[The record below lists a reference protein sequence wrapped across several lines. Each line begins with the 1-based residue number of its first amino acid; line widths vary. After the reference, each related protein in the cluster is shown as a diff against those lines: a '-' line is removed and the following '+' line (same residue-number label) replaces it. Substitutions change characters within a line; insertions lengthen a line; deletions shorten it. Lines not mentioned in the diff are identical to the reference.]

1 MILAA
6 CPLHPVK
13 YAVAGKKLIVESSV
27 ACKVGT
33 RSLPLADWT
42 AVVQYLSPRFDFVVS
57 PLSFVE
63 IVRSMALGDELS
75 IVEKL
80 KRVEALSPVRPL
92 NPVCLEMPAQF
103 ALREVLGKES
113 YIADAYQPI
122 QMCGDIVTLLG
133 AQGMTNG
140 LGTWLDEVTSKH
152 DSGTDNFVSTHDS
165 MRKVAQPVPTPENWV
180 QGQFKRVNLSDD
192 DVRKLVIALSAAY
205 EYAVWIRRDLK
216 SPSFSPSKHKSSWID
231 RQQLF
236 YLADPAMHILCDDN
250 DFLRRSGG
258 SSQKARV
265 QMLPDVVAQA
275 RILAT
280 SA

>member
-1 MILAA
+1 M
-6 CPLHPVK
+6 VR
-13 YAVAGKKLIVESSV
+13 KKLIVETSV

-42 AVVQYLSPRFDFVVS
+42 AVVQYLSPQFDFVVS

-63 IVRSMALGDELS
+63 IVRSMSLGDELS

-80 KRVEALSPVRPL
+80 KRVEALSPVHPL

-113 YIADAYQPI
+113 YIADAYQPT
-122 QMCGDIVTLLG
+122 QMCGDMVTLLG

-140 LGTWLDEVTSKH
+140 LRTWLDEVTSKH
-152 DSGTDNFVSTHDS
+152 GSGTDNFTSTHDS

-180 QGQFKRVNLSDD
+180 HGQFKRVDLSDD
-192 DVRKLVIALSAAY
+192 DVRKLVVSLSAAY
-205 EYAVWIRRDLK
+205 EYAVWVRRDLK
-216 SPSFSPSKHKSSWID
+216 SSNFSPSKHKSSWID

-236 YLADPAMHILCDDN
+236 YLADSAMHILCDDN

-258 SSQKARV
+258 SPQKARV

-275 RILAT
+275 RKLAT